1 MKRNILIIF
10 MSIFLS
16 ISFVSAISLDV
27 SVKPISDSYIID
39 LNQPA
44 EFNLVIKNNG
54 LADTFE
60 IYSLVG
66 VDINPDTKYNLAA
79 GETRTIKISAVPQDA
94 LKSRKGFFTF
104 EYLIKSSK
112 SGETQKQR
120 LSMNI
125 VSLEEAIS
133 IVGENLNPNSENV
146 KLTLKNT
153 IMNDF
158 DEIKLTMK
166 SAFFDYYDT
175 TLSLK
180 ALESKE
186 LSIGIDKERLKKLTA
201 GQYIIET
208 QITTES
214 KTADKQVIVKF
225 LEQEN
230 IETLESDEGILIKR
244 LEISKNNI
252 GNVKKK
258 VSVMVQKNL
267 IAYLF
272 TTTNIVPTSSEIKGF
287 SKYYTWEQEL
297 SPGDELKV
305 IVKTNWL
312 YPILI
317 IILIIV
323 LIILIKR
330 YVEKDISFKKTVSYV
345 NTRGGEFALKVHLR
359 VKAKRYVERVK
370 IVDKIP
376 GLVSLYDKFGAVT
389 PDKIDMINKR
399 LEWNVEALNKGE
411 ERIFSYIIYSK
422 IGIIGRFEL
431 PSARAIY
438 EKDGEVK
445 DTSSNRS
452 FFVNEPKRSRM

>member
-1 MKRNILIIF
+1 MKRTILMIF
-10 MSIFLS
+10 MGILLS
-16 ISFVSAISLDV
+16 ISFISAINLDI

-44 EFNLVIKNNG
+44 EFDLVIKNNG
-54 LADTFE
+54 LADIFE

-66 VDINPDTKYNLAA
+66 VDMSSNMKYNLAA
-79 GETRTIKISAVPQDA
+79 GETRIIRIKAVPQDA

-104 EYLIKSSK
+104 EYLIKDSK
-112 SGETQKQR
+112 GETQKEK

-125 VSLEEAIS
+125 VDLADAIT
-133 IVGENLNPNSENV
+133 IAGENLNPNSENV

-153 IMNDF
+153 LMNDF

-175 TLSLK
+175 TFPLK

-186 LSIGIDKERLKKLTA
+186 FSIGIDKERLKKLTA

-208 QITTES
+208 QI
-214 KTADKQVIVKF
+214 KTSGKIADKQVIVKF

-230 IETLESDEGILIKR
+230 IETIENNEGIFVNR
-244 LEISKNNI
+244 LETSKNNV
-252 GNVKKK
+252 GNVKKR
-258 VSVMVQKNL
+258 VTITVQKNL
-267 IAYLF
+267 ISYLF

-287 SKYYTWEQEL
+287 SKYYNWEQEL
-297 SPGDELKV
+297 NPGDSLKV
-305 IVKTNWL
+305 VVQTNWL

-323 LIILIKR
+323 LFLLIKR
-330 YVEKDISFKKTVSYV
+330 YVEKDVSFRKTVSYV
-345 NTRGGEFALKVHLR
+345 NTKGGEFALKVHLR
-359 VKAKRYVERVK
+359 IKAKRYVERVK

-376 GLVSLYDKFGAVT
+376 ALVSLYDKFGAVT

-422 IGIIGRFEL
+422 IGIVGRFEL
-431 PSARAIY
+431 PSARVIY

>member
-1 MKRNILIIF
+1 MKRTILMIF
-10 MSIFLS
+10 ISIFLS
-16 ISFVSAISLDV
+16 ISFVSAINLDV

-44 EFNLVIKNNG
+44 DFNLVIKNNG
-54 LADTFE
+54 PSDSFE

-66 VDINPDTKYNLAA
+66 VDMLPDTRYTINA
-79 GETRTIKISAVPQDA
+79 GETRTIKISAIPQDA

-112 SGETQKQR
+112 GETQKQK

-125 VSLEEAIS
+125 VSLDEAIS

-175 TLSLK
+175 TVSLK

-186 LSIGIDKERLKKLTA
+186 LSIGIDKERLKRLTA

-208 QITTES
+208 QLTTKG

-230 IETLESDEGILIKR
+230 IETIENDEGILIKR

-252 GNVKKK
+252 GNVKKR
-258 VSVMVQKNL
+258 VSVTVEKNL
-267 IAYLF
+267 ISYLF
-272 TTTNIVPTSSEIKGF
+272 TTTNIVPTKSEIKGF
-287 SKYYTWEQEL
+287 SKHYTWEQEL

-323 LIILIKR
+323 LVILIKR
-330 YVEKDISFKKTVSYV
+330 YVEKDLSFRKTVSYV

-422 IGIIGRFEL
+422 IGIVGRFEL

-445 DTSSNRS
+445 DISSNRS
-452 FFVNEPKRSRM
+452 FFVNEPKRSRI

>member
-1 MKRNILIIF
+1 MKKTILIIF
-10 MSIFLS
+10 MSILLS
-16 ISFVSAISLDV
+16 ISFISAINLDV
-27 SVKPISDSYIID
+27 SVKPISDSYIIE

-44 EFNLVIKNNG
+44 EFDLVIKNNE

-66 VDINPDTKYNLAA
+66 VNILPDIKYSIGA
-79 GETRTIKISAVPQDA
+79 GETRTIRIEAVPQDA

-104 EYLIKSSK
+104 EYLIKDSK
-112 SGETQKQR
+112 SGTQKQK

-125 VSLEEAIS
+125 VDLADAIS
-133 IVGENLNPNSENV
+133 IVPENLNPNSENIQ
-146 KLTLKNT
+146 LTLKNT
-153 IMNDF
+153 LMNDF

-166 SAFFDYYDT
+166 SAFFDYEST
-175 TLSLK
+175 FPLK

-186 LSIGIDKERLKKLTA
+186 LTIAIDKERLKKLTA

-208 QITTES
+208 QV
-214 KTADKQVIVKF
+214 KTSGKVADKQVIVKF

-230 IETLESDEGILIKR
+230 IETVESDEGILVKR

-252 GNVKKK
+252 GNVKKR
-258 VSVMVQKNL
+258 VTISVQKNL
-267 IAYLF
+267 ISYLF
-272 TTTNIVPTSSEIKGF
+272 TTINIVPTSSEIKGF
-287 SKYYTWEQEL
+287 SKYYTWEKEL
-297 SPGDELKV
+297 SPGDSLKV
-305 IVKTNWL
+305 VVQTNWL

-323 LIILIKR
+323 LFFLIKR
-330 YVEKDISFKKTVSYV
+330 YIEKDVTFRKTVSYV

-359 VKAKRYVERVK
+359 IKAKRYVERVK

-376 GLVSLYDKFGAVT
+376 ALATLYDKFGAVS

-422 IGIIGRFEL
+422 IGIVGRFEL
-431 PSARAIY
+431 PAARAIY
-438 EKDGEVK
+438 EKEGEVK

-452 FFVNEPKRSRM
+452 FFVNEPRKSRM

>member
-1 MKRNILIIF
+1 MKRTILMIF
-10 MSIFLS
+10 MSILLS
-16 ISFVSAISLDV
+16 ISFISAINLDV

-39 LNQPA
+39 LDQPA
-44 EFNLVIKNNG
+44 KFDLVIKNNG
-54 LADTFE
+54 PMDGFE

-66 VDINPDTKYNLAA
+66 VNILPDLTYNLAS
-79 GETRTIKISAVPQDA
+79 GETRTISIEAVPQDA

-104 EYLIKSSK
+104 EYLIRDSK
-112 SGETQKQR
+112 GETQKEK

-125 VSLEEAIS
+125 VDLADAIS
-133 IVGENLNPNSENV
+133 IESENLNPNSENI
-146 KLTLKNT
+146 KLNLKNT
-153 IMNDF
+153 LMNDF
-158 DEIKLTMK
+158 DEVKLTMK
-166 SAFFDYYDT
+166 SAFFDYDST
-175 TLSLK
+175 FPLK
-180 ALESKE
+180 ALETKE
-186 LSIGIDKERLKKLTA
+186 LIISVDKERLKKLTA

-208 QITTES
+208 QI
-214 KTADKQVIVKF
+214 KTSGKIADKQVIVKF

-230 IETLESDEGILIKR
+230 IETIESESGVLVRR

-252 GNVKKK
+252 GNVKKR
-258 VSVMVQKNL
+258 VSITLNKNL

-272 TTTNIVPTSSEIKGF
+272 TTTNIVPTSSEFKGF
-287 SKYYTWEQEL
+287 SKYYTWEEEL
-297 SPGDELKV
+297 SPGESLKV
-305 IVKTNWL
+305 DMETNWL

-323 LIILIKR
+323 LFFLIKR
-330 YVEKDISFKKTVSYV
+330 YVEKDITFRKTVSYV

-359 VKAKRYVERVK
+359 VKAKRYVERIK

-376 GLVSLYDKFGAVT
+376 SLVSLYDKFGAVS

-422 IGIIGRFEL
+422 IGIVGRFEL

-445 DTSSNRS
+445 DTNSNRS
-452 FFVNEPKRSRM
+452 FFINEPKRSRM